1 MEHFVGI
8 FVVVVGGGAGSIGID
23 VVNKPPPD
31 KKIKNVNFN
40 REKVFEK
47 P

>member
-1 MEHFVGI
+1 MGI
-8 FVVVVGGGAGSIGID
+8 VVVVVAVVVVVGSGGIGID
-23 VVNKPPPD
+23 VVNKLPL
-31 KKIKNVNFN
+31 KGKIKNLNFN